1 MRNTILLAC
10 LMLTTAAAVA
20 LDQDPSSPLPGHSL
34 HGEGFSDGPRRRLP
48 LIPGCG
54 DVHFPVTTE
63 SAEAQQYFNQGV
75 GQLHGFWYWEAERSF
90 RTVLQL
96 DPECVMARWGLAMA
110 NVENESRAREFLT
123 AATGPALTGDTLA
136 KLTPRE
142 KDWLAAA
149 KKLFGVKDDA
159 GQHDTKENEKNE
171 KNDDTKNDDNKK
183 KPETDEEKQ
192 ARRKAF
198 LEALEKIAL
207 DFPDDLEARAFVVGF
222 SWINRN
228 RGVPISSPLAVDA
241 LGKQVL
247 ASNPAHP
254 LHHYLIHLWDRNR
267 AAEALHSA
275 AMCGPAAPGI
285 AHMWHMPGHIYS
297 GLERWH
303 DAVWQQEAA
312 VRVDHAQMI
321 RAHVSPDQI
330 HNFAHNSEWFIRNLN
345 HLGRVDDAL
354 TVATNLIRMPRI
366 ARSKEVKPDPDQSF
380 QEGGSCWQFG
390 RDRLFETILRWELW
404 DVAAGLADTP
414 FLEPG
419 TDFDD
424 RWKREQLLA
433 VAGFGKGDAE
443 AGKAALARLEA
454 IEAEER
460 AGRARSGDEAEAK
473 ARDEGKSAADISKA
487 MADAMQPYTD
497 RVETLQGPLAELR
510 LHAAIASGDGEAARA
525 SLEAM
530 SDKQRGGIDKTR
542 LAQIY
547 LALGN
552 NEKALELAKAHADS
566 GKQQLQ
572 PQALLA
578 SVQWQAGKQD
588 EAKAT
593 FEHVRTLAAA
603 ADRADCGKSLPPLTR
618 LAPIAEAAGI
628 EGDWRIP
635 QTPADD
641 IGERP
646 DLDSLGPLEWTAWQA
661 GAWTAVAADGT
672 PVSSGDYA
680 GKPHVIL
687 LTLGMACEHCNDQ
700 VKAFVE
706 AASQFEEAGL
716 PVLVISTDS
725 AEDVAMSSESLPLT
739 ALSGADGEAFRALD
753 AWDDFESIPMHAT
766 CYVSADGRMRWQHNG
781 YEPYMLPDFLLQE
794 IKRLDQL
801 VARPACLDRR

>member
-1 MRNTILLAC
+1 MRTTFLLC
-10 LMLTTAAAVA
+10 SVMFAAVCTA
-20 LDQDPSSPLPGHSL
+20 SEPGDPSAPLPGHSL
-34 HGEGFSDGPRRRLP
+34 HGEGFSEGPRRRLP
-48 LIPGCG
+48 LIAGCG
-54 DVHFPVTTE
+54 DVHFPVTTSSE
-63 SAEAQQYFNQGV
+63 EAQQYFDQGV

-90 RTVLQL
+90 RTVLQI

-123 AATGPALTGDTLA
+123 DVTEPAVE

-142 KDWLAAA
+142 KAWVDAAR
-149 KKLFGVKDDA
+149 KLFGVKPGPPKDDEKA
-159 GQHDTKENEKNE
+159 DAKTAEKKETEDEK
-171 KNDDTKNDDNKK
+171 K
-183 KPETDEEKQ
+183 

-198 LEALEKIAL
+198 LEALETIAL
-207 DFPDDLEARAFVVGF
+207 DYRDDLEARAFVVGF

-321 RAHVSPDQI
+321 RAHVAPDQI

-354 TVATNLIRMPRI
+354 TVATNLISMPRI

-390 RDRLFETILRWELW
+390 RDRLLETLLRWELW

-414 FLEPG
+414 YLEPG

-433 VAGFGKGDAE
+433 VAGFGRGDAE

-460 AGRARSGDEAEAK
+460 AGRSRSGDEAEAK

-487 MADAMQPYTD
+487 MADAMRPYTD

-525 SLEAM
+525 SREAM
-530 SDKQRGGIDKTR
+530 SDKQRGGLDKTR
-542 LAQIY
+542 LAQIS

-552 NEKALELAKAHADS
+552 TEKALELAKAHAD
-566 GKQQLQ
+566 GAKQQLQ
-572 PQALLA
+572 PLALLA

-603 ADRADCGKSLPPLTR
+603 ADRSLPPLTR
-618 LAPIAEAAGI
+618 LAPIAEAAGV
-628 EGDWRIP
+628 EGDWRVP
-635 QTPADD
+635 HTAADD
-641 IGERP
+641 IGQRP

-687 LTLGMACEHCNDQ
+687 LTLGMACQHCNDQ

-725 AEDVAMSSESLPLT
+725 VEDVAMSSETLPLT

-753 AWDDFESIPMHAT
+753 AWDDFESIPLHAT
-766 CYVSADGRMRWQHNG
+766 CYVSADGRMRWQHTG
-781 YEPYMLPDFLLQE
+781 YEPFMLPEFLLQE
-794 IKRLDQL
+794 IKRLEQL
-801 VARPACLDRR
+801 DGRPACLDRR